1 LLLFSQSWR
10 RRYFKL
16 RTDKVLYYYK
26 DVKDALSVG
35 SIDLE
40 KCNNIFCVPPTK
52 VRRRSQ
58 K

>member
-1 LLLFSQSWR
+1 
-10 RRYFKL
+10 
-16 RTDKVLYYYK
+16 VLYYYK

-52 VRRRSQ
+52 VRRRSR